1 MEKKKPMIM
10 EPLSEETY
18 AKLRVIRSRI
28 TELQSQI
35 KELEEEAYN
44 LVPKHSFDECK
55 AMGCQH
61 TYRNRWDCH
70 HKCIRR
76 RHETGATED
85 YFSPF
90 PKCYKPEREYP
101 TLGWKKVITRGLKW
115 DGVWHGGW
123 TVVKETAKTLILNDK
138 TQLLKSTIFTIEDVT
153 YIKDRSGGIYLCADD
168 PATLDIQS
176 TLLDVVSR
184 EEIEKVKRML
194 APQCEQPEPDEHK
207 YDSVKQQPGETKE
220 EWTNRIFG
228 E

>member
-1 MEKKKPMIM
+1 MDKKKPMIM
-10 EPLSEETY
+10 DPLSEETY
-18 AKLRVIRSRI
+18 AKLRAIRSRI
-28 TELQSQI
+28 NELHSQI
-35 KELEEEAYN
+35 KELEEEAYD

-76 RHETGATED
+76 RHASGATED

-101 TLGWKKVITRGLKW
+101 TLGLKKVITRGLKW

-123 TVVKETAKTLILNDK
+123 SVVKETAKTLILNDK

-168 PATLDIQS
+168 PTTLDIQV

-194 APQCEQPEPDEHK
+194 APKCEQPEQDEHK